1 MTQQS
6 KFPAWVCALV
16 VVAVLGIGLQIRD
29 ISAAL
34 GLRIPGLPI
43 PYGGSI
49 LDNALAVAL
58 AIVAAVA
65 LSGRGASLVRGIG
78 LHWPGW
84 RGPAL
89 TLLATLPC
97 WIGLGLNYPMSTEW
111 TVTSMLML
119 ACVFPL
125 AEEIVF
131 RGFGFVFARRS
142 LGWRFVAAVLVQA
155 IAFGFVHW
163 YGMGGG
169 GGIALQVFAITA
181 FGGVVF
187 ALLNALDDYT
197 IWSGWIFHASL
208 NAAWNVFTVSD
219 SAATGW
225 VGNSLRIASAVLA
238 IGLLWLLHRRRRAA
252 TSSAATRAAAP
263 A

>member
-1 MTQQS
+1 MTQSS
-6 KFPAWVCALV
+6 KFPAWVSALV

-34 GLRIPGLPI
+34 GLRIPPLPI

-49 LDNALAVAL
+49 LDNAFAVAL
-58 AIVAAVA
+58 ALIAAAA
-65 LSGRGASLVRGIG
+65 LSGRGVSLARSLG

-89 TLLATLPC
+89 TLLATAPC
-97 WIGLGLNYPMSTEW
+97 WIGLGLQYPMSTEW
-111 TVTSMLML
+111 TVASMLML
-119 ACVFPL
+119 ACVFPF

-142 LGWRFVAAVLVQA
+142 LGWRFAAAVLVQA

-187 ALLNALDDYT
+187 ALLDALDDYA
-197 IWSGWIFHASL
+197 IWSGWIFHVSL
-208 NAAWNVFTVSD
+208 NAAWNVFAVSD

-225 VGNSLRIASAVLA
+225 IGNSLRVASALLA
-238 IGLLWLLHRRRRAA
+238 IGLLRWVHRRRAA
-252 TSSAATRAAAP
+252 NRA
-263 A
+263 